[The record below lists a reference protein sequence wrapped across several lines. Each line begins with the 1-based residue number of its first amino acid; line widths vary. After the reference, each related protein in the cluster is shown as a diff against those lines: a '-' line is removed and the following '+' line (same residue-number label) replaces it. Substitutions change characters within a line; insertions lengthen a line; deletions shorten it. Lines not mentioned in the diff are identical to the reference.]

1 MRLGGSHAN
10 EEESG
15 EMSVAAFPWEKM
27 QMCFLSPPA
36 ATFIPADQWVTGERE
51 RVCLSAR
58 TCGSS
63 SPRDSVIRSAN
74 GSRRRRHRPPGILSK
89 VPPFTNH
96 QHLRRKRRRRRG
108 NEKKKISSE
117 RQIAEH
123 APQQAYKSFF
133 NQSTLRARLHTQTPH

>member
-1 MRLGGSHAN
+1 MQMRW
-10 EEESG
+10 ESG

-27 QMCFLSPPA
+27 QMCFLAPPA
-36 ATFIPADQWVTGERE
+36 ATFIPADQWVTGERG

-63 SPRDSVIRSAN
+63 SPRDSVIRSAEWLLT
-74 GSRRRRHRPPGILSK
+74 PPTSSARDPLKGAAIYQ
-89 VPPFTNH
+89 PAAPFDG
-96 QHLRRKRRRRRG
+96 RG
-108 NEKKKISSE
+108 EEEEEGTEKKKISSE